1 MKSLDSKLE
10 TGSIIPKDCSMIR
23 VSVTRRISI
32 PDQVKLARSSLNPAI
47 GPAILFF
54 SGGTAL
60 RQTSRYLIKYTHN
73 SIHIITPFDSGGS
86 SAKLRA
92 AFEMPAIGDMRN
104 RLMALADQ
112 SFLGYPE
119 IFALFAHRFP
129 KTGDNNELVS
139 ELKKIA
145 RGKHP
150 LISRVPDPMRKIIRN
165 SIYRFLERM
174 PPDFDLTGASIGNL
188 VLTAGYLDNRRHL
201 DPVIFIFSKLVNV
214 RGTVRPVLNNNL
226 HLAAR
231 LADGTVVTGQHKIT
245 GKEQAPLKSPVK
257 EIYLCK
263 SLTSHEPVEAAV
275 RAKTVELIKSAE
287 LICYPMGS
295 FYTSLIANLLPKG
308 VNEAIAANQCP
319 KIYIPSTGND
329 PETLGQ
335 SLTDQV
341 RILLQYLL
349 KDAPEGTKTGDLL
362 NFVLV
367 DSKNGVYNSPVDAG
381 QIEALGVKVVDMPLV
396 SGQSAPEIDPQILCE
411 VLLSFA

>member
-1 MKSLDSKLE
+1 
-10 TGSIIPKDCSMIR
+10 MIR
-23 VSVTRRISI
+23 ASVTRQINI
-32 PDQVKLARSSLNPAI
+32 PDPIKLARYSLGPSL

-60 RQTSRYLIKYTHN
+60 RQTSRTLIKYTHN

-92 AFEMPAIGDMRN
+92 AFEMPAIGDVRN

-129 KTGDNNELVS
+129 QTGGHDELVS

-150 LISRVPDPMRKIIRN
+150 LISRIPDPMRKIIRN

-231 LADGTVVTGQHKIT
+231 LADSSVVVGQHRIT
-245 GKEQAPLKSPVK
+245 GKEQAPLKSPVRGL
-257 EIYLCK
+257 YLCK
-263 SLTSHEPVEAAV
+263 SLNDPEPVEAAI
-275 RAKTVELIKSAE
+275 RAKTVELVKSAD

-295 FYTSLIANLLPKG
+295 FYTSLIANILPKG
-308 VNEAIAANQCP
+308 VSSAIAANRCP

-329 PETLGQ
+329 PETLGL
-335 SLTDQV
+335 SLYDQV
-341 RILLQYLL
+341 ETLLHYLL
-349 KDAPEGTKTGDLL
+349 KDAPAGTKTGDLL

-367 DSKNGVYNSPVDAG
+367 DSKNGVYNSPVDIEK
-381 QIEALGVKVVDMPLV
+381 IEALGVEVVDMPLV
-396 SGQSAPEIDPQILCE
+396 NKQSAPEIDPQILCE